1 MMCRK
6 ALRVR
11 ARDLHIEP
19 AQRVLV
25 NVRRRRAAF
34 RRPTTLVGILWR
46 AVDVV
51 ETFEAAVAVSSR
63 RLLRRWRGLFWPRGR
78 WWPRGVRDGRSRGGQ
93 LIPFLT
99 RAGSGGLLHAHT
111 LSLNIVRCGYV
122 VPL

>member
-25 NVRRRRAAF
+25 NVRRRRDAF

-46 AVDVV
+46 VVDVV

-63 RLLRRWRGLFWPRGR
+63 RLLRRWRGLFWRRWRGWR
-78 WWPRGVRDGRSRGGQ
+78 RRIGVDRSRGGE
-93 LIPFLT
+93 LLRFL
-99 RAGSGGLLHAHT
+99 APQCVDEFL
-111 LSLNIVRCGYV
+111 CGD
-122 VPL
+122 P